1 MSLTAIACF
10 LICQLSLTLFRSTL
24 EMSYGYGK
32 RRLAT
37 LYALCFMSKGTSLI
51 GMVPHNMSY
60 DYSLSPLELSQTI
73 PYKVWRIC

>member
-1 MSLTAIACF
+1 MLK
-10 LICQLSLTLFRSTL
+10 
-24 EMSYGYGK
+24 E
-32 RRLAT
+32 
-37 LYALCFMSKGTSLI
+37 TSLI